1 MFGVERTG
9 PGRIEAG
16 ANRPEAFDGAA
27 EFETLDPNRC
37 RGPCPAERM
46 AHMFVRRV
54 STERLRSSSPA
65 GAAGA
70 RARRASTS
78 SSKLRSVT
86 SCWVSGSSAIG
97 ESQSKRELS
106 NGLRISCDDSANR
119 GLTWFRRR
127 GARWEATEP

>member
-1 MFGVERTG
+1 MFGVEGTG
-9 PGRIEAG
+9 PGRSEAG
-16 ANRPEAFDGAA
+16 ANPLRPSTARRSFRRSTRTGAEA
-27 EFETLDPNRC
+27 PS
-37 RGPCPAERM
+37 PAERM

-97 ESQSKRELS
+97 ESQSKKELP
-106 NGLRISCDDSANR
+106 NGLRISC
-119 GLTWFRRR
+119 RRLR
-127 GARWEATEP
+127 